1 MKRLWKIAMRECVWM
16 AKTPI
21 YPFCMIIFPIV
32 VMFLF
37 TSMLNEG
44 QPTEIPIGV
53 VDQDNTA
60 MTRSMVHKLE
70 AFQSTKVF
78 DYYPTVNDARK
89 AIQRGE
95 IYGFLYLP
103 KNTTKDV
110 YASRQ
115 PRIAYY
121 YSNAIILAGSMV
133 FKDLKTITSLSEA
146 AVGSSKLQMLGKTT
160 DEIKTFLQPIALD
173 VHMINNPYSN
183 YNVYLSTVMIPGVI
197 GLFIFL
203 ITVYSIGT
211 ELKFGRGKEWMRLAK
226 NNVVVAITGK
236 ILPQFLVFITIFL
249 VYDWYLFCHL
259 GFPHPGG
266 FGTVMLLSL
275 LMVLACEGFGIF
287 AFGLMPSLRM
297 SMSICSLWGVLGFS
311 LSGATFPAF
320 AMDTM
325 LQGVAN
331 LIPMRHYWMIHQM
344 CVFNG
349 FPLYDA
355 YFNIAALV
363 IFACLP
369 LLTMFNIRKAMQ
381 EYVYIP

>member
-1 MKRLWKIAMRECVWM
+1 MKRLWKITVRECMWM
-16 AKTPI
+16 AKSPI
-21 YPFCMIIFPIV
+21 YPFCMIIFPIL
-32 VMFLF
+32 VMILF

-60 MTRSMVHKLE
+60 MTRSMIRKLD
-70 AFQSTKVF
+70 AFQSTKVV
-78 DYYPTVNDARK
+78 DSYPTVSDARK

-103 KNTTKDV
+103 ENTTKDL

-133 FKDLKTITSLSEA
+133 FKDLKTITTLSEA
-146 AVGSSKLQMLGKTT
+146 AVGAAKLQMIGKTT
-160 DEIKTFLQPIALD
+160 GEIKTFLQPIALD
-173 VHMINNPYSN
+173 VHMINNPSSN

-226 NNVVVAITGK
+226 NNVVIAITGK
-236 ILPQFLVFITIFL
+236 ILPQFLVFITLFL

-259 GFPHPGG
+259 DFPHPGG
-266 FGTVMLLSL
+266 FGTVAFLSL

-311 LSGATFPAF
+311 LSGATYPAF

-355 YFNIAALV
+355 YLNIAALV